1 MNVFLSAT
9 KNELHKLLLKKKYF
23 VLTII
28 GAFVCFLR
36 LGGDILVA
44 KLSEGQITLKSN
56 LVVSMLGFTV
66 DILVPLIVFMAVTD
80 LFTGEMQED
89 SFKASLLR
97 PVSRFKVLLS
107 KTVAA
112 FVLGCIV
119 TFLMFLVSAIMQM
132 ISGRGF
138 SNIPHSLAIYLVDM
152 IPILSIAVLAV
163 FINIISK
170 SPTLSML
177 LCIAVYVLFKYI
189 NYYVSPIGQMIF
201 TAYSQWHKIWLGTSL
216 PFGALMAKTGILF
229 GSILI
234 LYTLS
239 YIMFDRKDC

>member
-1 MNVFLSAT
+1 M
-9 KNELHKLLLKKKYF
+9 
-23 VLTII
+23 
-28 GAFVCFLR
+28 
-36 LGGDILVA
+36 
-44 KLSEGQITLKSN
+44 
-56 LVVSMLGFTV
+56 
-66 DILVPLIVFMAVTD
+66 
-80 LFTGEMQED
+80 
-89 SFKASLLR
+89 
-97 PVSRFKVLLS
+97 
-107 KTVAA
+107 
-112 FVLGCIV
+112 
-119 TFLMFLVSAIMQM
+119 
-132 ISGRGF
+132 
-138 SNIPHSLAIYLVDM
+138 
-152 IPILSIAVLAV
+152 
-163 FINIISK
+163 ISK